1 MGKGERKRTLARFV
15 FDGEMMDLFLQTKHT
30 LKAID
35 DLADQHRKF
44 QSIQAI
50 SVVKIVGTEEALF
63 YDTLTQVKEEIVAT
77 LEKTLNDLEHK
88 GDKNYNKNFKDGVE

>member
-1 MGKGERKRTLARFV
+1 MNTRMKQLEDRLANQHHK
-15 FDGEMMDLFLQTKHT
+15 DLFLQTTHT

-35 DLADQHRKF
+35 DLADQHRRY
-44 QSIQAI
+44 QSMQAI
-50 SVVKIVGTEEALF
+50 SGVKIVGTEEALF